1 MRRLRHLHSRS
12 ISIFIHRHDVHAI
25 ALKLDRDF
33 FSEFPGAAENSLF
46 LHWSEWVS
54 NVSHTEKLCLRHQI
68 YEYSTSVTRFP
79 RLATKKRL
87 LSFEMYEHSPTTLL
101 EQII

>member
-1 MRRLRHLHSRS
+1 MKETVGELITKGRESNNLSMRQL
-12 ISIFIHRHDVHAI
+12 
-25 ALKLDRDF
+25 
-33 FSEFPGAAENSLF
+33 AEKA
-46 LHWSEWVS
+46 

-68 YEYSTSVTRFP
+68 YEYSTSATRFP

-87 LSFEMYEHSPTTLL
+87 LSFEMYEHSPATLL